1 MEFSAREEAI
11 HEAVSH
17 AERASEIAKDAAEL
31 VLQAANEA
39 MQARRVLDAH
49 DVISIENQTQADVAR
64 AEIAR
69 GLEED
74 AMPWP
79 LCALPP
85 PPLPKI
91 VDGSRRRKVWHAS
104 CSES

>member
-1 MEFSAREEAI
+1 MHTAREHAI
-11 HEAVSH
+11 HQAWKH
-17 AERASEIAKDAAEL
+17 AEHANELAKDAAESAL
-31 VLQAANEA
+31 AAANEA
-39 MQARRVLDAH
+39 MQARRVLDSH
-49 DVISIENQTQADVAR
+49 DVIAIENQTQADVAK

-85 PPLPKI
+85 PPLPPV
-91 VDGSRRRKVWHAS
+91 VDGSRRRPTR
-104 CSES
+104 